1 VPGKYA
7 LIEVKTALHMDL
19 SERKL
24 LICLFPV
31 QTNLYVMGG
40 LAILE
45 HKLHTFSKKGSF
57 FFTFPEEKNK

>member
-1 VPGKYA
+1 MPGKGA

-19 SERKL
+19 SERKQ

-40 LAILE
+40 LAIFE
-45 HKLHTFSKKGSF
+45 HKLHNFSKKN
-57 FFTFPEEKNK
+57 FFTFPEEKKK

>member
-1 VPGKYA
+1 
-7 LIEVKTALHMDL
+7 MDL

-45 HKLHTFSKKGSF
+45 HKLHNF
-57 FFTFPEEKNK
+57 FFCFTFPEEKKK